1 MLSFIDILKT
11 HYDLLIYFFIGLIFV
26 FFFVIIFLINN
37 KKKKHTN
44 RLEELKAIYKK
55 IDELPI
61 INAINKIEELANRNI
76 SFSSM
81 HTNYLQR
88 YLEYGNKFN
97 QPITEMITSI
107 NALIN
112 DAKYDIAKEKID
124 SLEVLINAYK
134 KDAESLMNDIKDA
147 TSDEA
152 PLLSEIERVRA
163 LYSECIKRY
172 QDNAHD
178 LVLVENNIRNRL
190 QNISNLINECEDNIQ
205 SGIYIDTREL
215 LYKIDEEL
223 DVLAEY
229 LRVMP
234 QLINYANTVYHSLN
248 EVIEKTNIMHADYQI
263 HHLKPFARIDRLKI
277 DLSKSLERIKMLDH
291 MGVEVLLREIH
302 NNVIDLNTSL
312 DHEKE
317 CKKEYDSKCENL
329 YYISDCTIRNFDH
342 IKKEIETV
350 LKDFATTEEITLFLS
365 KCDEF
370 KVQLKKDKQIM
381 DNNIYGHQPYSVRLE
396 NMNKLNETIE
406 AFQSHLDSFANVA
419 KNLEN
424 DKNECIGKINGYIN
438 YLRQSQII
446 LDNCNLPALVKRYRE
461 KVNNI
466 EELISKLFISLRKPY
481 KVKVA
486 KDICNILDVE
496 CKDLYGKVRYSQ
508 RLMVFVEKIIV
519 IASRYRDKF
528 QEVDYAVN
536 RASFYFLEGDFEA
549 SRNIVEK
556 LSSYGIVFPK
566 FSEIEA

>member
-1 MLSFIDILKT
+1 MEEIDIELLK
-11 HYDLLIYFFIGLIFV
+11 
-26 FFFVIIFLINN
+26 
-37 KKKKHTN
+37 K
-44 RLEELKAIYKK
+44 EAE
-55 IDELPI
+55 
-61 INAINKIEELANRNI
+61 
-76 SFSSM
+76 
-81 HTNYLQR
+81 Q
-88 YLEYGNKFN
+88 GN
-97 QPITEMITSI
+97 
-107 NALIN
+107 
-112 DAKYDIAKEKID
+112 
-124 SLEVLINAYK
+124 
-134 KDAESLMNDIKDA
+134 AESQYSLGYCYFCGNEVEQNYEKAVELWEKSSNQNYVAAQVNLGVAYYFGLGTSQDYEKAVELWTKAANQGDSDA
-147 TSDEA
+147 LVKLA
-152 PLLSEIERVRA
+152 GC
-163 LYSECIKRY
+163 YSEGTG
-172 QDNAHD
+172 
-178 LVLVENNIRNRL
+178 VE
-190 QNISNLINECEDNIQ
+190 
-205 SGIYIDTREL
+205 
-215 LYKIDEEL
+215 
-223 DVLAEY
+223 
-229 LRVMP
+229 P
-234 QLINYANTVYHSLN
+234 
-248 EVIEKTNIMHADYQI
+248 
-263 HHLKPFARIDRLKI
+263 

-446 LDNCNLPALVKRYRE
+446 LDNCNLPALVKRYKE

-486 KDICNILDVE
+486 KDVCNILDVE

-519 IASRYRDKF
+519 IAARYRDKF

-556 LSSYGIVFPK
+556 LSTYGIVFPK